1 MEASIT
7 KHFTT
12 PPKPYTE
19 DTLLSAM
26 ERAGA
31 EDMPEDAERQGLGT
45 PATRASILEKLVQ
58 MGFVERKGKQ
68 LLPTKDGHNLVC
80 VLPDVLT
87 SPQLTAEWEAKL
99 TAIAKGEADPEGF
112 MAGIEEMTRNL
123 ISRYSQ
129 ISEDAQKLFQAE
141 RVVIGKCPRWRRSRL
156 RGQEKLLLW
165 KPGLP
170 VCHVKNDRF
179 FEERGKTFTPK
190 IAAALLK
197 DGKAKVKGLRSMKT
211 GKTYDGTVLLAD
223 TGGKYVNYR
232 VEKRS

>member
-1 MEASIT
+1 MCCKLLCAVAAPHVYEAVTATFTCAGNEFTAKGKTILTPGWKEIERRFKASFKTDADEDAPELARELPEITEGQTFDPVEASVT
-7 KHFTT
+7 EHFTT

-87 SPQLTAEWEAKL
+87 SPQLTAEWETKL
-99 TAIAKGEADPEGF
+99 TAIAKGEA
-112 MAGIEEMTRNL
+112 TRRA
-123 ISRYSQ
+123 SWW
-129 ISEDAQKLFQAE
+129 A
-141 RVVIGKCPRWRRSRL
+141 L
-156 RGQEKLLLW
+156 RK
-165 KPGLP
+165 
-170 VCHVKNDRF
+170 
-179 FEERGKTFTPK
+179 
-190 IAAALLK
+190 
-197 DGKAKVKGLRSMKT
+197 
-211 GKTYDGTVLLAD
+211 
-223 TGGKYVNYR
+223 
-232 VEKRS
+232 

>member
-1 MEASIT
+1 
-7 KHFTT
+7 
-12 PPKPYTE
+12 
-19 DTLLSAM
+19 M

-87 SPQLTAEWEAKL
+87 SPQLTAEWETKL

-112 MAGIEEMTRNL
+112 MVGIEEMTRSL

-141 RVVIGKCPRWRRSRL
+141 RVVIGKCPRCGENVYEGKNTLYGPDFKALDGGQLDNPDLSLLEARPVSTGILWPTSHRQRRL
-156 RGQEKLLLW
+156 
-165 KPGLP
+165 
-170 VCHVKNDRF
+170 
-179 FEERGKTFTPK
+179 
-190 IAAALLK
+190 
-197 DGKAKVKGLRSMKT
+197 
-211 GKTYDGTVLLAD
+211 
-223 TGGKYVNYR
+223 
-232 VEKRS
+232 